1 MTITNKFLPFVVMV
15 TSDFDCTIWFNIATC
30 RLYYMMRS
38 TSYELAELD
47 PSDGK
52 SFQSVRVIAL
62 NSLSC

>member
-38 TSYELAELD
+38 TGYELAELD

-52 SFQSVRVIAL
+52 SFQSVRVIVL